1 MDYYDLLGV
10 SRNASDTDIKKAY
23 KKQSMQHHPDRTGG
37 DDSKFKEINEAY
49 QVLSNKEKRQMYDQ
63 FGTADPQQAGFN
75 PNNMGGQSFHFNM
88 GQGGMEDIFST
99 FFGNGFQQQRRQPRN
114 RDITIA
120 CDVTLNEVY
129 TGKGVIATFRTNTG
143 KEQTVNIDIP
153 KGVRHGDTINYS
165 GLGDDSIPNMPR
177 GNLFVK
183 VRIKRDPNFERDGY
197 HLHTTVTVSVFDLML
212 GTATNLSLPNGRT
225 ISINIPQGT
234 QPGTV
239 MSINGQGLPDY
250 NSGTSGNVYMRIN
263 GLIPKNLTEE
273 QKDIIRKLK

>member
-1 MDYYDLLGV
+1 MKT
-10 SRNASDTDIKKAY
+10 NI
-23 KKQSMQHHPDRTGG
+23 
-37 DDSKFKEINEAY
+37 
-49 QVLSNKEKRQMYDQ
+49 
-63 FGTADPQQAGFN
+63 
-75 PNNMGGQSFHFNM
+75 
-88 GQGGMEDIFST
+88 
-99 FFGNGFQQQRRQPRN
+99 QQQRRQPRN

-234 QPGTV
+234 QPGNIT
-239 MSINGQGLPDY
+239 MRQALHDHASTGSRSLFPLSPLP
-250 NSGTSGNVYMRIN
+250 NIKAPRSGMQPFFFAFLASQTMPALDRLSGSKRI
-263 GLIPKNLTEE
+263 
-273 QKDIIRKLK
+273 